1 MTPLAR
7 KTLARGTFARKTLA
21 RKTLPL
27 AGAALLL
34 ATAASPALAQS
45 SVTLYGVIEAA
56 IVSQNHASPDGGR
69 IDSVNQAGEGF
80 LSASRFGLQGIEDL
94 GGGTK
99 ARFVLE
105 NGFNSQAGTFD
116 QQGQLF
122 GRQAFVALQGVW
134 GEVALGRQYT
144 GAVVAI
150 SMVDPIFIGAPPTNS
165 WLVFLTGQRYNNA
178 LTWTKKFGPFGM
190 NLQYAFGG
198 IAGQGSARSSASGG
212 LSWEQDGHVFTG
224 QLQQTHDSQSRTAKT
239 WSLGAKVSYGKWK
252 FHADYLQSQRDAG
265 FDVTNGGADYASI
278 TNMST
283 AATPTTVAAIG
294 SVFSAARRDQFFTL
308 GASYLLNPSWQFI
321 VAYMQDNTSA
331 VNFSG
336 KRQTVYGVV
345 DYFFSK
351 RTDVYFATAYERVDG
366 GWSGLFGTTTTDWTG
381 GNGVKLNGYDNQMSY
396 YVGLRHRF

>member
-1 MTPLAR
+1 MTHSSR
-7 KTLARGTFARKTLA
+7 KTSKP
-21 RKTLPL
+21 LPL
-27 AGAALLL
+27 ASAATIASAALLL
-34 ATAASPALAQS
+34 ASVAPSAHAQS
-45 SVTLYGVIEAA
+45 SVTLYGLIESA
-56 IVSQNHASPDGGR
+56 IVSQNHASPTGGR
-69 IDSVNQAGEGF
+69 IYSVNQAGEGF

-94 GGGTK
+94 GSGMK

-122 GRQAFVALQGVW
+122 GRQAFVALQGGW
-134 GEVALGRQYT
+134 GELAFGRQYT

-178 LTWTKKFGPFGM
+178 LTWTKKFGPFGV

-212 LSWEQDGHVFTG
+212 VSWEQNGNVFTG

-239 WSLGAKVSYGKWK
+239 WSLGGKVSYGQWK
-252 FHADYLQSQRDAG
+252 FHADYLQSQRDPG
-265 FDVTNGGADYASI
+265 FDVTNGGVDYASI

-308 GASYLLNPSWQFI
+308 GATYLLSPSWQFI
-321 VAYMQDNTSA
+321 AAYMYNNTTA

-336 KRQTVYGVV
+336 KRQTLYGVI
-345 DYFFSK
+345 DYFLSK

-366 GWSGLFGTTTTDWTG
+366 GWGGLFGTTTTNWTG
-381 GNGVKLNGYDNQMSY
+381 GNGVKLNGFDNQMSY
-396 YVGLRHRF
+396 YIGLRHRF